1 MAVRSKPLNIAI
13 KKTLMY
19 LLLLFFSL
27 ITVFPFLWMLMTT
40 FKTSKAVFAIPP
52 VWMPDKLFKPGM
64 WDNYITVFTK
74 HNFLRY
80 TFNSI
85 FVSFM
90 AAVGQVITCSLAGFA
105 FARMEFRGKNFF
117 FGALLATSMVPVEV
131 SIIPEFLLMIKLD
144 WLNTYLPLIVPS
156 FLTGAYG
163 TFMLREFFANI
174 PRDLEDAAAIDG
186 ASVFRIYY
194 SIFLPLAG
202 SALVTLFVLAFINN
216 WNALLRPVFYI
227 SESHLRTLPLGLMA
241 FRGAYEAQWHL
252 LLTGSVISIL
262 PLLVLYIF
270 AQRFIVEGITTTGL
284 K

>member
-1 MAVRSKPLNIAI
+1 MISKRQ
-13 KKTLMY
+13 KTVGRWTLMY
-19 LLLLFFSL
+19 LILLVLAF
-27 ITVFPFLWMLMTT
+27 ITVFPFLWMLLTT
-40 FKTSKAVFAIPP
+40 FKSSRAVFAIPP

-80 TFNSI
+80 TLNSV

-90 AAVGQVITCSLAGFA
+90 AAAGQVITCSLAGFA

-131 SIIPEFLLMIKLD
+131 SIIPEFLLMIRLH

-156 FLTGAYG
+156 FLTGSYG

-174 PRDLEDAAAIDG
+174 PQDLEDAAAIDG

-194 SIFLPLAG
+194 GIFLPLAG

-241 FRGAYEAQWHL
+241 FKGMYESQWHL
-252 LLTGSVISIL
+252 LLTGSVISIV

-270 AQRFIVEGITTTGL
+270 AQRFIIEGIATTGL

>member
-1 MAVRSKPLNIAI
+1 MTVRSKRFGIVINR
-13 KKTLMY
+13 TLMY
-19 LLLLFFSL
+19 TLLLFFAF
-27 ITVFPFLWMLMTT
+27 ITIFPFLWMLLTT
-40 FKTSKAVFAIPP
+40 FKSSRAIFAIPP
-52 VWMPDKLFKPGM
+52 TWMPDKLFKPGM
-64 WDNYITVFTK
+64 WDNYVTVFTR
-74 HNFLRY
+74 HNFTRY

-90 AAVGQVITCSLAGFA
+90 AALGQVITCSLAGFA
-105 FARMEFRGKNFF
+105 FARMQFRGKNFL
-117 FGALLATSMVPVEV
+117 FGALLATSMVPIEV

-144 WLNTYLPLIVPS
+144 WINTYLPLIVPS

-174 PRDLEDAAAIDG
+174 PR
-186 ASVFRIYY
+186 FRIYY
-194 SIFLPLAG
+194 SVFIPLAG

-227 SESHLRTLPLGLMA
+227 SESRLRTLPLGLMA
-241 FRGAYEAQWHL
+241 FKGAYESQWHL

-262 PLLVLYIF
+262 PLLILYIA
-270 AQRFIVEGITTTGL
+270 AQRFIVEGIATTGL

>member
-1 MAVRSKPLNIAI
+1 
-13 KKTLMY
+13 MY
-19 LLLLFFSL
+19 LILLVFAF
-27 ITVFPFLWMLMTT
+27 ITVFPFLWMLLTT
-40 FKTSKAVFAIPP
+40 FKSSRAVFAIPP
-52 VWMPDKLFKPGM
+52 TWIPDKLFKPGM
-64 WDNYITVFTK
+64 WDNYTTVFTK
-74 HNFLRY
+74 HNFIRY

-90 AAVGQVITCSLAGFA
+90 AAAGQVITCSLAGFA

-117 FGALLATSMVPVEV
+117 FGALLATAMVPIEV
-131 SIIPEFLLMIKLD
+131 SIIPEFLMMIKLD

-156 FLTGAYG
+156 FLTGSYG

-174 PRDLEDAAAIDG
+174 PQDLEDAAAIDG

-194 SIFLPLAG
+194 RIFLPLAG

-227 SESHLRTLPLGLMA
+227 SKSSLRTLPLGLMA
-241 FRGAYEAQWHL
+241 FKGAYESQWHL
-252 LLTGSVISIL
+252 LLTGSVISIV

-270 AQRFIVEGITTTGL
+270 AQRYIIEGIATTGL

>member
-1 MAVRSKPLNIAI
+1 VLSKRQKTAG
-13 KKTLMY
+13 KWTLMY
-19 LLLLFFSL
+19 PILLVFAF
-27 ITVFPFLWMLMTT
+27 ITVFPFLWMLLTT
-40 FKTSKAVFAIPP
+40 FKSSRAVFAIPP

-64 WDNYITVFTK
+64 WDNYVTVFTK
-74 HNFLRY
+74 HNFIRY

-90 AAVGQVITCSLAGFA
+90 AAAGQVITCSLAGFA

-117 FGALLATSMVPVEV
+117 FGALLATAMVPVEV
-131 SIIPEFLLMIKLD
+131 SIIPEFLLMIRLH

-174 PRDLEDAAAIDG
+174 PQDLEDAAAIDG

-194 SIFLPLAG
+194 KIFLPLAG

-241 FRGAYEAQWHL
+241 FKGAYESQWHL
-252 LLTGSVISIL
+252 LLTGSVISIV

-270 AQRFIVEGITTTGL
+270 AQRYIIEGIATTGL

>member
-1 MAVRSKPLNIAI
+1 MTARTKPLRIVANR
-13 KKTLMY
+13 TLMY
-19 LLLLFFSL
+19 LLLSL
-27 ITVFPFLWMLMTT
+27 IAFVTVFPFLWMLTTT
-40 FKTSKAVFAIPP
+40 FKSSRAVFAIPP
-52 VWMPDKLFKPGM
+52 TWIPDKLFKPGM
-64 WDNYITVFTK
+64 WDNYVTVFKK

-90 AAVGQVITCSLAGFA
+90 AALGQIITCSLAGFS
-105 FARMEFRGKNFF
+105 FARMEFRGRNLL
-117 FGALLATSMVPVEV
+117 FGALLATSMVPIEV
-131 SIIPEFLLMIKLD
+131 TIIPEFLLMIKLD
-144 WLNTYLPLIVPS
+144 WINTYLPLIVPS

-186 ASVFRIYY
+186 ASVFRTYY

-227 SESHLRTLPLGLMA
+227 SKSHLRTLPLGLMA
-241 FRGAYEAQWHL
+241 FKGAYESQWHL

-262 PLLVLYIF
+262 PLLILYIG
-270 AQRFIVEGITTTGL
+270 AQRYIIEGIATTGL

>member
-1 MAVRSKPLNIAI
+1 
-13 KKTLMY
+13 MY
-19 LLLLFFSL
+19 LILLGLAF
-27 ITVFPFLWMLMTT
+27 ITVFPFLWMLLTT
-40 FKTSKAVFAIPP
+40 FKSSKSIFAIPP

-80 TFNSI
+80 TLNSV

-90 AAVGQVITCSLAGFA
+90 AAAGQVITCSLAGFA

-117 FGALLATSMVPVEV
+117 FGALLATAMVPIEV
-131 SIIPEFLLMIKLD
+131 TIIPEFLMMIKLG
-144 WLNTYLPLIVPS
+144 WLDTYLPLIVPS
-156 FLTGAYG
+156 FLTGSYG

-174 PRDLEDAAAIDG
+174 PQDLEDAAAIDG
-186 ASVFRIYY
+186 ASVFRTYY
-194 SIFLPLAG
+194 KIFLPLAG

-227 SESHLRTLPLGLMA
+227 SESRLRTLPLGLMA
-241 FRGAYEAQWHL
+241 FKGMYESQWHL
-252 LLTGSVISIL
+252 LLTGSVISIV

-270 AQRFIVEGITTTGL
+270 AQRYIIEGIATTGL

>member
-1 MAVRSKPLNIAI
+1 
-13 KKTLMY
+13 
-19 LLLLFFSL
+19 
-27 ITVFPFLWMLMTT
+27 
-40 FKTSKAVFAIPP
+40 
-52 VWMPDKLFKPGM
+52 M

-74 HNFLRY
+74 HSFLRY

-90 AAVGQVITCSLAGFA
+90 AAAGQVITCSLAGFA

-131 SIIPEFLLMIKLD
+131 SIIPEFLMMIRLH
-144 WLNTYLPLIVPS
+144 WLNTYLPLIIPS
-156 FLTGAYG
+156 LLTGAYG

-174 PRDLEDAAAIDG
+174 PQDLEDAAAIDG

-194 SIFLPLAG
+194 KIFLPLAG

-241 FRGAYEAQWHL
+241 FKGAYESQWHL
-252 LLTGSVISIL
+252 LLTGSVISIV

-270 AQRFIVEGITTTGL
+270 AQRFIIEGIATTGL

>member
-1 MAVRSKPLNIAI
+1 MISKRQKTAG
-13 KKTLMY
+13 KWTLMY
-19 LLLLFFSL
+19 LILLVLAF
-27 ITVFPFLWMLMTT
+27 ITIFPFLWMLLTT
-40 FKTSKAVFAIPP
+40 FKSSRAVFAIPP

-74 HNFLRY
+74 HNFIRY

-90 AAVGQVITCSLAGFA
+90 AAAGQVITCSLAGFA

-117 FGALLATSMVPVEV
+117 FGALLATAMVPVEV
-131 SIIPEFLLMIKLD
+131 SIIPEFLMMIKLG
-144 WLNTYLPLIVPS
+144 WLDTYLPLIVPS
-156 FLTGAYG
+156 FLTGSYG

-174 PRDLEDAAAIDG
+174 PQDLEDAAAIDG

-194 SIFLPLAG
+194 RIFLPLAG

-241 FRGAYEAQWHL
+241 FKGAYESQWHL
-252 LLTGSVISIL
+252 LLTGSVISIV

-270 AQRFIVEGITTTGL
+270 AQRFIIEGIATTGL

>member
-1 MAVRSKPLNIAI
+1 MISKRSKLIG
-13 KKTLMY
+13 KWTLMY
-19 LLLLFFSL
+19 LILLVFAF
-27 ITVFPFLWMLMTT
+27 ITVFPFLWMLLTT
-40 FKTSKAVFAIPP
+40 FKSSRAVFAIPP
-52 VWMPDKLFKPGM
+52 TWIPDKLFKPGM

-74 HNFLRY
+74 HSFLRY

-90 AAVGQVITCSLAGFA
+90 AAAGQVITCSLAGFA

-131 SIIPEFLLMIKLD
+131 SIIPEFLMMIRLH
-144 WLNTYLPLIVPS
+144 WLNTYLPLIIPS
-156 FLTGAYG
+156 LLTGAYG

-174 PRDLEDAAAIDG
+174 PQDLEDAAAIDG

-194 SIFLPLAG
+194 KIFLPLAG

-241 FRGAYEAQWHL
+241 FKGAYESQWHL
-252 LLTGSVISIL
+252 LLTGSVISIV

-270 AQRFIVEGITTTGL
+270 AQRFIIEGIATTGL

>member
-1 MAVRSKPLNIAI
+1 MISKRQKTAG
-13 KKTLMY
+13 KWTLMY
-19 LLLLFFSL
+19 LILLVFAF

-40 FKTSKAVFAIPP
+40 FKSSRAVFAIPP

-64 WDNYITVFTK
+64 WDNYVTVFTK
-74 HNFLRY
+74 HNFIRY

-90 AAVGQVITCSLAGFA
+90 AAAGQVITCSLAGFA

-131 SIIPEFLLMIKLD
+131 SIIPEFLMMIRLH

-174 PRDLEDAAAIDG
+174 PQDLEDAAAIDG
-186 ASVFRIYY
+186 ASVFGIYY
-194 SIFLPLAG
+194 KIFLPLAG

-241 FRGAYEAQWHL
+241 FKGAYESQWHL
-252 LLTGSVISIL
+252 LLTGSVISIV

-270 AQRFIVEGITTTGL
+270 AQRFIIEGIATTGL

>member
-1 MAVRSKPLNIAI
+1 MISKRQKTAG
-13 KKTLMY
+13 KWTLMY
-19 LLLLFFSL
+19 LILLVLAF
-27 ITVFPFLWMLMTT
+27 ITIFPFLWMLLTT
-40 FKTSKAVFAIPP
+40 FKSSKAIFAIPP
-52 VWMPDKLFKPGM
+52 VWIPDKLFKPGM
-64 WDNYITVFTK
+64 WDNYVTVFTK
-74 HNFLRY
+74 HNFIRY
-80 TFNSI
+80 TFNSV

-90 AAVGQVITCSLAGFA
+90 AAAGQVITCSLAGFA

-131 SIIPEFLLMIKLD
+131 SIIPEFLMMIKLG

-174 PRDLEDAAAIDG
+174 PQDLEDAAAIDG
-186 ASVFRIYY
+186 ASVFGIYY
-194 SIFLPLAG
+194 KIFLPLAG

-241 FRGAYEAQWHL
+241 FKGAYESQWHL
-252 LLTGSVISIL
+252 LLTGSVISIV

-270 AQRFIVEGITTTGL
+270 AQRFIIEGIATTGL

>member
-1 MAVRSKPLNIAI
+1 MISKRQKTAG
-13 KKTLMY
+13 KWTLMY
-19 LLLLFFSL
+19 LILLVFAF
-27 ITVFPFLWMLMTT
+27 ITIFPFLWMLLTT
-40 FKTSKAVFAIPP
+40 FKSSRAVFAIPP

-64 WDNYITVFTK
+64 WENYITVFTK

-90 AAVGQVITCSLAGFA
+90 AAAGQVITCSLAGFA

-117 FGALLATSMVPVEV
+117 FGALLATAMVPVEV
-131 SIIPEFLLMIKLD
+131 SIIPEFLLMIRLH

-174 PRDLEDAAAIDG
+174 PQDLEDAAAIDG
-186 ASVFRIYY
+186 ASVFGIYY
-194 SIFLPLAG
+194 KIFLPLAG

-241 FRGAYEAQWHL
+241 FKGAYESQWHL
-252 LLTGSVISIL
+252 LLTGSVISIV

-270 AQRFIVEGITTTGL
+270 AQRFIIEGIATTGL

>member
-1 MAVRSKPLNIAI
+1 VISKRQKTAG
-13 KKTLMY
+13 KWTLMY
-19 LLLLFFSL
+19 LILLVLAF
-27 ITVFPFLWMLMTT
+27 ITIFPFLWMLLTT
-40 FKTSKAVFAIPP
+40 FKSSKAIFAIPP
-52 VWMPDKLFKPGM
+52 VWIPDKLFKPGM

-74 HNFLRY
+74 HNFIRY

-90 AAVGQVITCSLAGFA
+90 TAAGQVITCSLAGFA
-105 FARMEFRGKNFF
+105 FARMEFRGRNFF

-131 SIIPEFLLMIKLD
+131 SIIPEFLMMIKLG

-174 PRDLEDAAAIDG
+174 PQDLEDAAAIDG
-186 ASVFRIYY
+186 ASVFGIYY
-194 SIFLPLAG
+194 KIFLPLAG

-241 FRGAYEAQWHL
+241 FKGAYESQWHL
-252 LLTGSVISIL
+252 LLTGSVISIV

-270 AQRFIVEGITTTGL
+270 AQRFIIEGIATTGL

>member
-1 MAVRSKPLNIAI
+1 MLSKRQRIWG
-13 KKTLMY
+13 KWTLMY
-19 LLLLFFSL
+19 LILLVLAF
-27 ITVFPFLWMLMTT
+27 ITIFPFLWMLLTT
-40 FKTSKAVFAIPP
+40 FKSSRAVFAIPP
-52 VWMPDKLFKPGM
+52 TWIPDKLFKPGM
-64 WDNYITVFTK
+64 WDNYVTVFTK
-74 HNFLRY
+74 HNFIRY

-90 AAVGQVITCSLAGFA
+90 AAAGQVITCSLAGFA

-117 FGALLATSMVPVEV
+117 FGALLATAMVPIEV
-131 SIIPEFLLMIKLD
+131 SIIPEFLMMIKLG
-144 WLNTYLPLIVPS
+144 WLDTYLPLIVPS
-156 FLTGAYG
+156 FLTGSYG

-174 PRDLEDAAAIDG
+174 PQDLEDAAAIDG
-186 ASVFRIYY
+186 ASVFGIYY
-194 SIFLPLAG
+194 KIFLPLAG

-241 FRGAYEAQWHL
+241 FKGAYESQWHL
-252 LLTGSVISIL
+252 LLTGSVISIV

-270 AQRFIVEGITTTGL
+270 AQRYIIEGIATTGL

>member
-1 MAVRSKPLNIAI
+1 VISKRQRTWGRW
-13 KKTLMY
+13 TLMY
-19 LLLLFFSL
+19 LILLVFAF
-27 ITVFPFLWMLMTT
+27 ITIFPFLWMLLTT
-40 FKTSKAVFAIPP
+40 FKSSKAVFAIPP
-52 VWMPDKLFKPGM
+52 TWIPDKLFKPDM

-80 TFNSI
+80 TFNSV

-90 AAVGQVITCSLAGFA
+90 AAVGQVFTCSLAGFA
-105 FARMEFRGKNFF
+105 FARMEFRGKNLF

-131 SIIPEFLLMIKLD
+131 SIIPEFLLMIRLG

-156 FLTGAYG
+156 FLTGAFG

-174 PRDLEDAAAIDG
+174 PQDLEDAAAIDG

-194 SIFLPLAG
+194 KIFMPLAS

-241 FRGAYEAQWHL
+241 FKGAYESQWHL

-270 AQRFIVEGITTTGL
+270 AQRFIIEGIATTGL

>member
-1 MAVRSKPLNIAI
+1 MTATAKRMNLVLTR
-13 KKTLMY
+13 TLVY
-19 LLLLFFSL
+19 ALLLLFAFV
-27 ITVFPFLWMLMTT
+27 TVFPFLWMLLTT
-40 FKTSKAVFAIPP
+40 FKSSKAVFAIPP
-52 VWMPDKLFKPGM
+52 TWVPDMLFRPGM
-64 WDNYITVFTK
+64 WENYITVFTK

-80 TFNSI
+80 TFNSV

-90 AAVGQVITCSLAGFA
+90 AAAGQVITCSLAGFA
-105 FARMEFRGKNFF
+105 FARMRFRGRELL

-174 PRDLEDAAAIDG
+174 PQDLEDAAAMDG
-186 ASVFRIYY
+186 ASPFRIYY
-194 SIFLPLAG
+194 SVFIPLAG

-216 WNALLRPVFYI
+216 WNELLRPVFYI

-241 FRGAYEAQWHL
+241 FKGAYESRWNL
-252 LLTGSVISIL
+252 LLTGSVISIV
-262 PLLVLYIF
+262 PLLILYIA
-270 AQRFIVEGITTTGL
+270 AQRFIVEGIATTGL

>member
-1 MAVRSKPLNIAI
+1 VISKRQRTWS
-13 KKTLMY
+13 KWTLMY
-19 LLLLFFSL
+19 LILLIFAF
-27 ITVFPFLWMLMTT
+27 ITVFPFLWMLLTT
-40 FKTSKAVFAIPP
+40 FKSSKAVFAIPP
-52 VWMPDKLFKPGM
+52 TWIPDKLFKPDM

-80 TFNSI
+80 TFNSV

-90 AAVGQVITCSLAGFA
+90 AAVGQVFTCSLAGFA
-105 FARMEFRGKNFF
+105 FARMEFRGKNLF

-131 SIIPEFLLMIKLD
+131 SIIPEFLLMIRLG

-156 FLTGAYG
+156 FLTGAFG

-174 PRDLEDAAAIDG
+174 PKDLEDAAAIDG

-194 SIFLPLAG
+194 KIFMPLAG

-241 FRGAYEAQWHL
+241 FKGAYESQWHL
-252 LLTGSVISIL
+252 LLTGSVISIV

-270 AQRFIVEGITTTGL
+270 AQRFIIEGIATTGL